1 MKATQ
6 TYPRRVMSI
15 LNVTPDSFFAASRAN
30 HTSEL
35 RGAVE
40 RMVAEGADIIDIG
53 GYSTRP
59 GAADVAVQEEV
70 GRVLRGVEVARECA
84 PQMTLSI
91 DTFRSEVAEAV
102 LSRYDNIIINDI
114 TGGLGDER
122 MASVVAS
129 YDAPMV
135 VMHSRGTPQTMQS
148 LTHYDNV
155 TEQVREELAR
165 RAEWLIGQ
173 GVEKIILDPGIGF
186 AKDVEQNYE
195 LLGGLERIASLG
207 YELLVGISRKSFIY
221 RPLGITPE
229 EALEATTALHWASL
243 ERGAHILR
251 VHDTLAARQTITLF
265 EKLNKL

>member
-1 MKATQ
+1 M
-6 TYPRRVMSI
+6 
-15 LNVTPDSFFAASRAN
+15 
-30 HTSEL
+30 
-35 RGAVE
+35 
-40 RMVAEGADIIDIG
+40 
-53 GYSTRP
+53 
-59 GAADVAVQEEV
+59 
-70 GRVLRGVEVARECA
+70 
-84 PQMTLSI
+84 
-91 DTFRSEVAEAV
+91 AEAV

-122 MASVVAS
+122 MASVVAAH
-129 YDAPMV
+129 DVPMV

-155 TEQVREELAR
+155 VEQVREELAK
-165 RAEWLIGQ
+165 RADWLAEQ
-173 GVEKIILDPGIGF
+173 GVTKIILDPGIGF
-186 AKDVEQNYE
+186 AKEVEQNYE